1 MKIRALSLCLVV
13 AALCGCSSLTIVA
26 PDGTKIT
33 RTSFLTNPTIGP
45 MKVTKGDTTFSMDGY
60 GHNQT
65 DIAGAVVAAAVK
77 AAVKP

>member
-1 MKIRALSLCLVV
+1 MKTLILIAASLS
-13 AALCGCSSLTIVA
+13 LCGCSSLTIVA

-45 MKVTKGDTTFSMDGY
+45 MKVTKGDTTFSLDGY

-65 DIAGAVVAAAVK
+65 DIAGAVVAAAIK
-77 AAVKP
+77 ASVKP